1 MGHQKS
7 RGGTFL
13 ETPQSFPSRP
23 SSFIE
28 VFGYWSELV
37 RTHTHKRACLLLKRK
52 GKIVISKMFSRTNH
66 FQWNKF
72 YYGIW
77 RTLTVHSIEM
87 HHSWN
92 YMDYFQLVYANDFI
106 YHRDTPS
113 RRKFSFNIRPKLLGK
128 PKIYLS
134 QRITFISPTLCV

>member
-37 RTHTHKRACLLLKRK
+37 RTHTQTSVSAAEKKRENRDIKDVL
-52 GKIVISKMFSRTNH
+52 
-66 FQWNKF
+66 
-72 YYGIW
+72 
-77 RTLTVHSIEM
+77 
-87 HHSWN
+87 
-92 YMDYFQLVYANDFI
+92 ANE
-106 YHRDTPS
+106 P
-113 RRKFSFNIRPKLLGK
+113 
-128 PKIYLS
+128 LS
-134 QRITFISPTLCV
+134 ME